1 MKNRIR
7 FPEDSR
13 LTAIE
18 KNRLLALMEACPF
31 DILGREEEQTGGVLL
46 DLNARCND
54 VVLKVGGGRRGFGS
68 YSPILIPTTTFNFY
82 LIDGKAS
89 NVNNTLHFSADHNWR
104 VFLPDRRDDFTTIYS
119 NFTFNKNF
127 RSYFIPLLV
136 PGDKIVYLNYR

>member
-13 LTAIE
+13 LTALE

-54 VVLKVGGGRRGFGS
+54 VVLKIGTERRKFGS
-68 YSPILIPTTTFNFY
+68 YSPILIPATEFNFY

-89 NVNNTLHFSADHNWR
+89 NVNNVLHFSADHNWR
-104 VFLPDRRDDFTTIYS
+104 VYLPDKRDDFTTLQA
-119 NFTFNKNF
+119 NFTFNKKSRN
-127 RSYFIPLLV
+127 YYIPFLI